1 MDFDSVELK
10 ENEYITSYQFRFGTV
25 EIGFKEVESPIL
37 YCNMLDKLPNG
48 FVFTNKTKVSGTYFE
63 AYVEDNDEWTTI
75 TYKKEIELNKTLP
88 RTRILK

>member
-1 MDFDSVELK
+1 
-10 ENEYITSYQFRFGTV
+10 
-25 EIGFKEVESPIL
+25 
-37 YCNMLDKLPNG
+37 MLDKLPNG
-48 FVFTNKTKVSGTYFE
+48 FVFTNKTKVSATYFE